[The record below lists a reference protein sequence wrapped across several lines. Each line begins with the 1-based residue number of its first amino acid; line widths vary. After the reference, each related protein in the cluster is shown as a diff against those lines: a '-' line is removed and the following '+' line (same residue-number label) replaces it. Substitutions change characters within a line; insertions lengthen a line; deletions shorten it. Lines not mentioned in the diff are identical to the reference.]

1 MNISQQIEASERM
14 NIDEINRYEMPVSY
28 KKLSE
33 LLEMDFEEEV
43 MQCKIQIAELEK
55 ENQKLKDAFKEIE
68 EKIKNVCNI

>member
-14 NIDEINRYEMPVSY
+14 NIDEINRYEKPVSY

>member
-28 KKLSE
+28 KKLCE

-43 MQCKIQIAELEK
+43 MQCEIQIAELEK
-55 ENQKLKDAFKEIE
+55 ENQKLKDTFKEIE